1 VLRVNCRAM
10 CLKWSAKAWLECGWL
25 LQDSPEPCRSWL
37 ASEGCLTAVVYLAG
51 VHQSNCGSWLAC
63 DGGLK
68 ADHLLQVYISV
79 SAVTA
84 AGGFAF
90 TATPFCRR
98 PKGSKTL
105 CPSIRCLAVSR
116 HALTPALLRGP
127 AAIGHPWPGATT
139 AASLPHAP
147 CATPAFGLW
156 ERGNGKIKRSSVN
169 ATSETTV
176 LL

>member
-1 VLRVNCRAM
+1 M

-37 ASEGCLTAVVYLAG
+37 ASEGLESATFILLKRVIVNDLRWQASSYEGLVYARFSSLMAG
-51 VHQSNCGSWLAC
+51 
-63 DGGLK
+63 
-68 ADHLLQVYISV
+68 
-79 SAVTA
+79 
-84 AGGFAF
+84 
-90 TATPFCRR
+90 RR
-98 PKGSKTL
+98 
-105 CPSIRCLAVSR
+105 
-116 HALTPALLRGP
+116 
-127 AAIGHPWPGATT
+127 
-139 AASLPHAP
+139 